1 MLHMKHLIRTVIVL
15 AAALSLLHSCKGS
28 QKALLPNVSGKAGE
42 VIVVMGKGDWEG
54 NLGNQTRDLLACDC
68 PWLAQKEPLYS
79 LVNILPSGFVD
90 LFKIHRNIVIFNI
103 NPQVANEGVT
113 YRQDVWSHPQC
124 VIEVAAASSENA
136 QELLSSNGANIVNS
150 IEQAER
156 DRVVANTLLYEE
168 KGIADQVAAV
178 FGGSPHF
185 PTGYALKKLT
195 SDFAWISYD
204 KQYSM
209 QGIFV
214 YSYPASG
221 TEEDFSVE
229 TIIAQRNEALKNNV
243 PGMFDNTYMTTSEYI
258 LPTVEFVKYKN
269 RQFANTRGFWE
280 VYNDYMGGPFVS
292 QSFYTPDGSS
302 VLVIEAFVYAPKY
315 NKRQYLR
322 QVESVLYSFG
332 WKNTEDSSK

>member
-1 MLHMKHLIRTVIVL
+1 MRLSVKNITIL
-15 AAALSLLHSCKGS
+15 AIASLSLLCSCKS
-28 QKALLPNVSGKAGE
+28 STKALLPNVSGKAGE

-54 NLGNQTRDLLACDC
+54 NLGTQTRDLLACDC
-68 PWLAQKEPLYS
+68 PWLAQKEPLYT
-79 LVNILPSGFVD
+79 LVNVFPSGFAD

-103 NPQVANEGVT
+103 DPQVAKEGVS
-113 YRQDVWSHPQC
+113 YRHDVWSQPQC
-124 VIEVAAASSENA
+124 VIEVAAASNERA
-136 QELLSSNGANIVNS
+136 QTLLSENGANIVNA

-156 DRVVANTLLYEE
+156 DRVIANTIRYEE
-168 KGIADQVAAV
+168 KGVADQVAAV

-185 PTGYALKKLT
+185 PTGYKLKKIT
-195 SDFAWISYD
+195 SDFAWVSYD

-214 YSYPASG
+214 YSYPANG
-221 TEEDFSVE
+221 TADDFSVE
-229 TIIAQRNEALKNNV
+229 TIVTRRNEVLKENV
-243 PGMFDNTYMTTSEYI
+243 PGMFDHTYMTTSEYI
-258 LPTVEFVKYKN
+258 LPSVEFVRYKD

-292 QSFYTPDGSS
+292 HSFYTPDGSS

-315 NKRQYLR
+315 NKRQFLR

-332 WKNTEDSSK
+332 WKNIEDSSK